1 MMAVTSHVFTCE
13 RTDSLSLNL
22 KTVSKSRDRGKGNN
36 SDKHFI
42 IFLRGLPA
50 LGLISKSRLVR
61 EKNQ

>member
-22 KTVSKSRDRGKGNN
+22 KTVSESRDRGKGNN

-42 IFLRGLPA
+42 FFRKACRRWGL
-50 LGLISKSRLVR
+50 
-61 EKNQ
+61 